1 VTDIMPTLGNNHPM
15 TGMARG
21 PQAKGA
27 PRVRTLPSVSW
38 LFWTI
43 RLLVVAPAA
52 MIGQIINQWK
62 EPLLWPATLALICI
76 ALAGAAGTRIAS
88 ARLASA
94 AFWAATF
101 GTAVLTTVLA
111 ERVDLTLGI
120 GDIPAGLHLAAI
132 LILCFVLDYRLTGTV
147 ATLPLERRQEPFF
160 WMLAV
165 LAQML
170 GSAVADWALDP
181 GGPGAGPTFGVLAA
195 ALLVVTT
202 LHSRRPASSAILF
215 WAGIVIAAAAGAL
228 GPQMVWD
235 GVSAAIR

>member
-1 VTDIMPTLGNNHPM
+1 VTDIMPMLGSNRPM

-27 PRVRTLPSVSW
+27 RRVRTLPPVSW
-38 LFWTI
+38 VFWTI

-62 EPLLWPATLALICI
+62 MPLLWPATLALICM
-76 ALAGAAGTRIAS
+76 ALAGAAATRIAS

-101 GTAVLTTVLA
+101 GIAVLTTILA

-132 LILCFVLDYRLTGTV
+132 FMLCSVLDYRLTGAV
-147 ATLPLERRQEPFF
+147 ATLPLERRQKPFF
-160 WMLAV
+160 WTLAV

-181 GGPGAGPTFGVLAA
+181 GGPGAAPTFGVLAA

-202 LHSRRPASSAILF
+202 LHSRKPASSAIPF

-228 GPQMVWD
+228 GPQMLWD
-235 GVSAAIR
+235 GMSTVIR